1 MRFRG
6 NRGRVPISPIIN
18 LVSVGRRVKRSFIRA
33 EDRCAF
39 IELAIQKCPWCAI
52 PSRPLPS
59 LAVTLREPCVAERI
73 KNTVFS
79 LSFFWFTFT
88 DPGIPLPPFFLFFY
102 IPRKM
107 ALLTVSVVS
116 NWTVCHASDNKILAA
131 AARNP
136 FSSPGSARPSFMVN
150 KERSEAWTLPPPVIG
165 PIPSLLSG
173 LPLRNPHAR
182 NLPEARFHEGPIPHL
197 WREGRARPQTNS

>member
-1 MRFRG
+1 MFSSIRPLVLDRAERNAATQSIFILLGGEKKNLRFRG

-107 ALLTVSVVS
+107 ALLTYR
-116 NWTVCHASDNKILAA
+116 WL
-131 AARNP
+131 
-136 FSSPGSARPSFMVN
+136 
-150 KERSEAWTLPPPVIG
+150 VIG
-165 PIPSLLSG
+165 
-173 LPLRNPHAR
+173 
-182 NLPEARFHEGPIPHL
+182 RFVM
-197 WREGRARPQTNS
+197 RAIIKF